1 MVGYVLFC
9 SQKSGPTWCHLSPRG
24 NRCHTRQKRLVKPTD
39 FSGRLCAFY
48 LNWLWHKTDRS
59 QPSATVGYVRSVMSR
74 SGLWQK
80 ATLIH
85 ITDRLITDRLLM
97 NTVGF
102 LGFMWWARSVI
113 VECGR
118 FSGINMVKSG
128 RFWDHSV
135 GFTGWI
141 FKKIA
146 AESAVSNQFPVPKP
160 YQPNN
165 QTKHPKQPNITKYQ
179 QQNWTKPF

>member
-1 MVGYVLFC
+1 MCLFVPR
-9 SQKSGPTWCHLSPRG
+9 KVAPLDATCHHVSTRVTP
-24 NRCHTRQKRLVKPTD
+24 RQKRLVKPTD
-39 FSGRLCAFY
+39 LSGRFCAFY
-48 LNWLWHKTDRS
+48 LGWLWHKTDRS

-85 ITDRLITDRLLM
+85 KTDRLITDRLLM

-135 GFTGWI
+135 GFTVWI

-179 QQNWTKPF
+179 QQN